1 MKRGPSCAGRA
12 LICAAVLAACGRAP
26 AGPAVPVKVSGPLPP
41 GEPQVRATA
50 VVISRKGKVELQRGL
65 LGNWADAQVGD
76 RLAPSDALRT
86 HEGEAEVGV
95 DGVKMRMHEASAL
108 RLKDANPSWMRA
120 QVRGSVESEVEPGK
134 GSLDVLAVLRAL
146 REVKFQ
152 GYISIEYEANPENPI
167 PDIRAC
173 LDVLRES
180 VRKLA

>member
-1 MKRGPSCAGRA
+1 MSLWPAADWNLRQAQSGSYSPLMKRGPSCAGRA

-134 GSLDVLAVLRAL
+134 GSLDV
-146 REVKFQ
+146 
-152 GYISIEYEANPENPI
+152 
-167 PDIRAC
+167 
-173 LDVLRES
+173 
-180 VRKLA
+180 